1 MMALSSWT
9 TGKSIPGVMP
19 HLPGCPMA
27 DVHFG
32 LLKKCICVLEC
43 LSYVEVLSPAF
54 WVWPYLEIRFC
65 RCKNVR
71 LRSQWI
77 REGHKCSDQCPY
89 EREERDLTTQTQRD
103 EATWWWKQRVEWYG
117 HKLWALG
124 LAVATRSQ
132 KFQEGPSPSAC
143 REEPGPGNMWT
154 PSSSVLREY
163 VCVILG
169 HPVCDNLLSAVP
181 ED

>member
-1 MMALSSWT
+1 MMALSSWN

-19 HLPGCPMA
+19 HPPGCPMA
-27 DVHFG
+27 DVRSG

-54 WVWPYLEIRFC
+54 WVWLYLEIRFC

-77 REGHKCSDQCPY
+77 REGPKCSDQCPY
-89 EREERDLTTQTQRD
+89 ERRETWQHKHRGMKPRDDGSR
-103 EATWWWKQRVEWYG
+103 EWSDVAASHG
-117 HKLWALG
+117 HWG
-124 LAVATRSQ
+124 LAVTTRSQ
-132 KFQEGPSPSAC
+132 EFQEGPSPSAC
-143 REEPGPGNMWT
+143 REEPGPGNVWT